1 MHNDKIGICICGLNG
16 SGKTTLGKALSQ
28 KINFRHFD
36 TEDFYFDKS
45 NSNPYS
51 ASRTRDQ
58 VEAMLF
64 KEIQKHPQ
72 FIFTAVN
79 GDFGKRISSAYK
91 LVVYLAVPLDERMRR
106 VKQRALDK
114 FGDRVLEGGDMYE
127 QEQKFFN
134 FCAGRSDEKIIK
146 WIETLSCPVLFLDGT
161 KSTDTSIEIILK
173 QLKKMGHN

>member
-1 MHNDKIGICICGLNG
+1 MLNEIFGICICGLNG

-28 KINFRHFD
+28 KTNFRHLD

-45 NSNPYS
+45 NGNPYS

-58 VEAMLF
+58 VEDILF
-64 KEIQKHPQ
+64 EEIQKHPQ

-79 GDFGKRISSAYK
+79 GDFGKRITPAYK
-91 LVVYLAVPLDERMRR
+91 LVIYLAVPLDERMRR

-127 QEQKFFN
+127 QEQKFFD

-161 KSTDTSIEIILK
+161 KSTDSNIEIILK

>member
-1 MHNDKIGICICGLNG
+1 MHNEIFGICVCGLNG
-16 SGKTTLGKALSQ
+16 SGKTTLGKTLSQ
-28 KINFRHFD
+28 KANFYHFD

-64 KEIQKHPQ
+64 EEIQKHPQ

-127 QEQKFFN
+127 QEQKFFE
-134 FCAGRSDEKIIK
+134 FCAKRSDEKIIQ
-146 WIETLSCPVLFLDGT
+146 WLDTLSCPVLRLDGT
-161 KSTDTSIEIILK
+161 DTIENNISKINLYIK
-173 QLKKMGHN
+173 